1 MFPVITALDGSKW
14 LRVNTEFSV
23 PVHPGAILDGIADI
37 LQPWIDGGQ
46 LPADTNE
53 VLAAL
58 VETKRGQRL
67 VVWEAFPNL
76 FQNLSK
82 TYSQMIDAGLL
93 SEPAGTP

>member
-14 LRVNTEFSV
+14 LQVNTEFSV
-23 PVHPGAILDGIADI
+23 PVHPDAILDGIADI

-67 VVWEAFPNL
+67 VVWEAFPAL

-82 TYSQMIDAGLL
+82 THAQMIDAGLL